1 MRRVLQEREV
11 LMTFDTKII
20 PYKVAEK
27 TWVVAPTNLAMEV
40 GGIANSFD
48 VIEGPA
54 DLAIRLNSTDNDLI
68 EDISGL
74 GGVIFDEIY
83 ITSAVAADTCK
94 IFVAYLA
101 WEVQ

>member
-1 MRRVLQEREV
+1 
-11 LMTFDTKII
+11 MTFDTKII

-27 TWVVAPTNLAMEV
+27 TWVVAPTNLAMDV
-40 GGIANSFD
+40 GGIANSLD

-54 DLAIRLNSTDNDLI
+54 DLAIRLNSTDEDLI
-68 EDISGL
+68 EDV
-74 GGVIFDEIY
+74 GGYGGIVFDEIY

-94 IFVAYLA
+94 ILVAYLS

>member
-1 MRRVLQEREV
+1 
-11 LMTFDTKII
+11 MTFETKII

-27 TWVVAPTNLAMEV
+27 TWVVAPINLAMEV
-40 GGIANSFD
+40 DGIANYLE

-54 DLAIRLNSTDNDLI
+54 DLAIRLNSTDEDLI
-68 EDISGL
+68 EDIGGL
-74 GGVIFDEIY
+74 GGIIFNEIY

-94 IFVAYLA
+94 IFVAHLS

>member
-1 MRRVLQEREV
+1 
-11 LMTFDTKII
+11 MTFDTKIV

-27 TWVVAPTNLAMEV
+27 SWVVAPTDLAMEID
-40 GGIANSFD
+40 GIANYLD

-54 DLAIRLNSTDNDLI
+54 DLAIRLNSTDEDLI
-68 EDISGL
+68 EDIGGL
-74 GGVIFDEIY
+74 GGIIFNEIY

-94 IFVAYLA
+94 IFAAYLA